1 MRGTEGE
8 IQDADHMVC
17 CEIPELPTFIVPG
30 AIAYKLLS
38 SVMHLRIPEIKLR
51 FRNFNTRIHYYN
63 Y

>member
-38 SVMHLRIPEIKLR
+38 SVMHLRIPEIKLG
-51 FRNFNTRIHYYN
+51 F
-63 Y
+63 